1 MRSPLQFAFPN
12 FKRRGEWAELVFMA
26 RAAALG
32 CTVLKPFGDSSRY
45 DVVVDHRGR
54 LVRVQVKSAS
64 VRKDGRIT
72 VQFVTTRSTRYKAS
86 DVDYLAVYVLPADT
100 WYIIP
105 IRAVAGCDYIRFH
118 PNEVTNS
125 TRFEKYRECWHLLLK
140 ARWIRGRSP
149 RSGEWALRH
158 RNRTRKN
165 KR

>member
-32 CTVLKPFGDSSRY
+32 CTVLKPYGDSSRY

-54 LVRVQVKSAS
+54 LVRVQVKS
-64 VRKDGRIT
+64 VTHRHDGRYIT
-72 VQFVTTRSTRYKAS
+72 TLEHAKKTRYKAGE
-86 DVDYLAVYVLPADT
+86 VDYLAVYVLPADT

-105 IRAVAGCDYIRFH
+105 IRAAAGLSYVSLH

-125 TRFEKYRECWHLLLK
+125 KRLEKYRENWHRLLK
-140 ARWIRGRSP
+140 PSVRGRKP
-149 RSGEWALRH
+149 MYGKKRS
-158 RNRTRKN
+158 K
-165 KR
+165 KQ